1 MKEQAMWYVVQTQTN
16 FEDKVKIEL
25 DKMTSSEEYKD
36 KILEVIV
43 PAEDVIKISKSK
55 KVINKRKF
63 FPGYVLVR
71 MVLDENTYW
80 AIRKIPG
87 VKSFLSDRK
96 KPIPL
101 KDEEVANIKTILEE
115 PHLKPKPV
123 ITFEKEETLRIT
135 DGPFKHLIGV
145 VQDVFPEKARLK
157 LMVTIF
163 GRPTPVELDFTQ
175 VEKM

>member
-1 MKEQAMWYVVQTQTN
+1 MKHQMWYVVQTQTN
-16 FEDKVKIEL
+16 FEDRVKTEL
-25 DKMTSSEEYKD
+25 EKMISSDAYKE
-36 KILEVIV
+36 KISEVIV
-43 PAEDVIKISKSK
+43 PAEDVIKINKSK

-63 FPGYVLVR
+63 FPGYVLVK
-71 MVLDENTYW
+71 MLLDEETYW

-96 KPIPL
+96 KPIPI
-101 KDEEVANIKTILEE
+101 KEEEVANIKMILEE
-115 PHLKPKPV
+115 PRLKPKPV

-157 LMVTIF
+157 IMVTIF

-175 VEKM
+175 VEKI

>member
-1 MKEQAMWYVVQTQTN
+1 MWYVVQTQTN
-16 FEDKVKIEL
+16 FEDRVKTEL
-25 DKMTSSEEYKD
+25 EKMISSDAYKE
-36 KILEVIV
+36 KISEVIV
-43 PAEDVIKISKSK
+43 PAEDVIKINKSK

-63 FPGYVLVR
+63 FPGYVLVK
-71 MVLDENTYW
+71 MLLDEETYW

-96 KPIPL
+96 KPIPI
-101 KDEEVANIKTILEE
+101 KEEEVANIKMILEE
-115 PHLKPKPV
+115 PRLKPKPV

-157 LMVTIF
+157 IMVTIF

-175 VEKM
+175 VEKI